1 MACRLPSVAVLL
13 VLLGA
18 ASPLLRV
25 PLHRIKSAR
34 EQLWEQGKHVNV
46 PPGWSVKNANG
57 PIPEPLK
64 NYLDVQ
70 YYGNVTL
77 GTPQQTF
84 AVVFDTGSSN
94 LWVPSSKCP
103 ESSPACRVHH
113 KYHSNQ
119 SSTYSKNG
127 THFEIAYGSGTVKG
141 ELSVD
146 VFAIGD
152 ARVKGQT
159 FAEIVEEDGE
169 AFAASKFDGIL
180 GLGYPQNAV
189 LGVPPAFDNMIQQG
203 VAEQPV
209 FSFYLDRNLE
219 DPDGGEV
226 LFGGIDKAHY
236 TGDITYV
243 PVTRKGYWQF
253 HMEKVNVSG
262 GATFCKRGCEAIADT
277 GTSFLVGPTHETV
290 EINKA
295 IGATEIAPGQYAV
308 DCDSLSKLP
317 KITFVLNKHDFVLR
331 PDDYILKVTQQGTTY
346 CLSGF
351 SGLDI
356 PPPMGPLWILGDMF
370 IGRYYT
376 IFDRGNDRVG
386 FAEAR

>member
-1 MACRLPSVAVLL
+1 M
-13 VLLGA
+13 LLGA
-18 ASPLLRV
+18 SSALLRV
-25 PLHRIKSAR
+25 PLHRMKSAR
-34 EQLWEQGKHVNV
+34 EHLWDQGKQVDV

-70 YYGNVTL
+70 YYGNITL
-77 GTPQQTF
+77 GTPPQTF
-84 AVVFDTGSSN
+84 SVVFDTGSSN

-103 ESSPACRVHH
+103 DTSPACRIHH
-113 KYHSNQ
+113 KYYRNQ
-119 SSTYSKNG
+119 SSTYTKNG
-127 THFEIAYGSGTVKG
+127 THFEIEYGSGSVKG
-141 ELSVD
+141 ELSGD
-146 VFAIGD
+146 VFGIGE

-159 FAEIVEEDGE
+159 FAEVFEEDGE
-169 AFAASKFDGIL
+169 SFLASKFDGIL

-189 LGVPPAFDNMIQQG
+189 LGVPPAFDNMIEQG
-203 VAEQPV
+203 LAEEPV
-209 FSFYLDRNLE
+209 FSFYLDRDAE
-219 DPDGGEV
+219 DPNGGEV
-226 LFGGIDKAHY
+226 VFGGIDKAHY
-236 TGDITYV
+236 TGDVTYV

-253 HMEKVNVSG
+253 HMDEIKLSE
-262 GATFCKRGCEAIADT
+262 GATFCKGGCEAIADT
-277 GTSFLVGPTHETV
+277 GTSLLVGPSRETT

-295 IGATEIAPGQYAV
+295 IGATEVGAGQYVV
-308 DCDSLSKLP
+308 DCKSLPQLP
-317 KITFVLNKHDFVLR
+317 KIAFRLNKQDFILR
-331 PDDYILKVTQQGTTY
+331 PDDYILKVEQQGTTI

-351 SGLDI
+351 TGMDI